1 MAMVLGAMA
10 DRGMTLSELAAEI
23 PRYEIYKTKVTMPAD
38 AVAGALDKLEKH
50 FGDAESSRMDG
61 MRLDFPGK
69 WLLVRASNT
78 EPIVRLIAE
87 AGSMDDAKALC
98 DEAEKVVT

>member
-1 MAMVLGAMA
+1 MALVLNAMA
-10 DRGMTLSELAAEI
+10 DRGMKLSELAAEI
-23 PRYEIYKTKVTMPAD
+23 PRYEIYKTKVSMPSD

-50 FGDAESSRMDG
+50 FSQAESNRMDG
-61 MRLDFPGK
+61 LRLDFPGK

-87 AGSMDDAKALC
+87 AQTMEDAKALC
-98 DEAEKVVT
+98 DEAESVT